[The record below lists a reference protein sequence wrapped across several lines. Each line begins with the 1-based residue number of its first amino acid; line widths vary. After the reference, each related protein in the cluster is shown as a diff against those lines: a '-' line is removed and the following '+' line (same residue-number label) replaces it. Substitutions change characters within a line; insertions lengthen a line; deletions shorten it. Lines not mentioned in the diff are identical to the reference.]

1 VRRALCALRKA
12 TEINVIKIS
21 NESAIRISDQCSI
34 FASTLKFKTMLS
46 KLLEE
51 ALNKQVANEA
61 ASAHT
66 YLAMASWAD
75 VQPGL
80 EGVADFFYKQSE
92 EERLHMLK
100 LIKYINERG
109 GHAIIPELKQ
119 PEAKHKSI
127 KKVFEA
133 FFNSEKSVSESINE
147 LVNLALQEK
156 DYATHNFLQWYVS
169 EQIEEESLARKL
181 NDKLEMI
188 GEDKSGLYLFDRD
201 IMSYRPKGE

>member
-1 VRRALCALRKA
+1 
-12 TEINVIKIS
+12 
-21 NESAIRISDQCSI
+21 
-34 FASTLKFKTMLS
+34 MLS

-51 ALNKQVANEA
+51 ALNNQVSNEA

-75 VQPGL
+75 IQPGL
-80 EGVADFFYKQSE
+80 EGVAEFFYKQSE

-109 GHAIIPELKQ
+109 GYAIVPELKQ
-119 PEAKHKSI
+119 PETNYKSL
-127 KKVFEA
+127 KKVFEQ
-133 FFNSEKSVSESINE
+133 FFESEKSVSESINE
-147 LVNLALQEK
+147 LVNLALKEK
-156 DYATHNFLQWYVS
+156 DYATHNFLQWYVA

-181 NDKLEMI
+181 KEKLELI

-201 IMSYRPKGE
+201 IMSYRPRGE